1 MLQKY
6 IKKTSYMWWLWESTY
21 INVIIQNH
29 QDLPTTSSHFQLSPF
44 LALNCWNS
52 SSVQA
57 WENQEHYDS
66 RGCRGKKSRPKTPII
81 YGGDQIINNIKSS
94 SQKWTVTDYS
104 MYVFFWMIQIG
115 YEASRTQNS
124 KIAPNSPSF
133 SISWSHL
140 SDNLATIKGHL
151 AHHDKHSLHTKHHT
165 LEINNVPM
173 PAPVPPP
180 KEWQSWKPCKQ
191 SPCLSYS
198 MVKVE
203 GLDFLGRGIQR
214 VWFVVLIATM

>member
-1 MLQKY
+1 MMIVRKHLYKRHHPKSSGLTNHIQP
-6 IKKTSYMWWLWESTY
+6 LSTWM
-21 INVIIQNH
+21 
-29 QDLPTTSSHFQLSPF
+29 
-44 LALNCWNS
+44 NCWNS

-57 WENQEHYDS
+57 WENQEHPTTLGDA
-66 RGCRGKKSRPKTPII
+66 REKNHDLKTPII
-81 YGGDQIINNIKSS
+81 YGGDQIIIIKSS

-151 AHHDKHSLHTKHHT
+151 AHHNKHSLHTKHHT